1 MKMKQ
6 SIFVIICVAFILS
19 CKQISQSVKETINPN
34 DSVINKRTKDNEPGT
49 LGEYISI
56 TKTTSSSN
64 TTSTT
69 QIDTIFH
76 TYQQL
81 LSTGFLTDTKKL
93 EQAEMALRKL
103 PQYAGKEIFLYAT
116 VHFFD
121 NGLILAKLQN
131 PHNPKYVDA
140 YRYIGSWS
148 GPTPEPQSVNNNI
161 QSQLIS
167 LNTFSFSN
175 VARVARIY
183 KEKALKVEGAAP
195 LSLVFITIRNNQI
208 NWFPNYIT
216 GDRSMYSIGFNTDGT
231 LKSYKQE

>member
-1 MKMKQ
+1 MKQ
-6 SIFVIICVAFILS
+6 LIFILICIAFILS

-34 DSVINKRTKDNEPGT
+34 DSVINKRTKDNDPDTSGKYT
-49 LGEYISI
+49 GI
-56 TKTTSSSN
+56 TKTTST

-69 QIDTIFH
+69 QIDTIVR

-81 LSTGFLTDTKKL
+81 LSTGFLTDARKL

-131 PHNPKYVDA
+131 PYNPKYVDA
-140 YRYIGSWS
+140 YRYIGTWS

-167 LNTFSFSN
+167 LNTFRFSN
-175 VARVARIY
+175 VAKVARIY
-183 KEKALKVEGAAP
+183 KEKALKIEGATP

-216 GDRSMYSIGFNTDGT
+216 GSRSMYAIGFNTDGT
-231 LKSYKQE
+231 LKSFEQK

>member
-1 MKMKQ
+1 MKQ
-6 SIFVIICVAFILS
+6 LIFILICIAFILS

-34 DSVINKRTKDNEPGT
+34 DSVINKRIKGDEPGT
-49 LGEYISI
+49 SGENTAI
-56 TKTTSSSN
+56 TKTTST

-69 QIDTIFH
+69 QIDTIVH

-81 LSTGFLTDTKKL
+81 LSTGFLTDAKKL

-140 YRYIGSWS
+140 YRYIGTWS

-161 QSQLIS
+161 PSQLIS

-175 VARVARIY
+175 VAKVARIY
-183 KEKALKVEGAAP
+183 KEKALKIEGAAP

-216 GDRSMYSIGFNTDGT
+216 GGRSMYTIGFNTDGT
-231 LKSYKQE
+231 LKSFKQE